1 MNSSRYDNF
10 VKTVMKTRANTCID
24 ENNDLSNESNE
35 SKRKSIRRKDN
46 LIKLYYKL
54 LRVYEGDPLGTIKSV
69 SNRNEL
75 VELLIPSLIL
85 PTHRTLGLFA
95 HHW

>member
-1 MNSSRYDNF
+1 MSSSRYDNF
-10 VKTVMKTRANTCID
+10 MKTVMKTRANTCID

-54 LRVYEGDPLGTIKSV
+54 PRVYEGDPLGTIKGV
-69 SNRNEL
+69 SNRNVL
-75 VELLIPSLIL
+75 VGLLIPSLIL
-85 PTHRTLGLFA
+85 LTQRTMRLFA
-95 HHW
+95 HQC